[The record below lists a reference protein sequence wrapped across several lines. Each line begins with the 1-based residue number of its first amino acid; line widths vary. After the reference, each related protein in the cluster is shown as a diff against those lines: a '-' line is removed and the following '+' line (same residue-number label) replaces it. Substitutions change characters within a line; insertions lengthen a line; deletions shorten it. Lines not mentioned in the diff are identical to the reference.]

1 MFSSTPMA
9 LCERD
14 MTCELTKQ
22 DRYENPQA
30 AIDSREEPGEA
41 VHCWFCCGWH
51 WRAART
57 GCCGK

>member
-1 MFSSTPMA
+1 
-9 LCERD
+9 

-30 AIDSREEPGEA
+30 AIDSRDEPGEA